1 MNITNTLN
9 AIKPGRKIEGHSAV
23 LLPYDENGEI
33 LWSEFEQH
41 VARTHGAGLGVAANM
56 DTGYVNYL
64 SSPEKLEVLRR
75 VRSVLGEGVPFIAG
89 AYIENDEGEMFSLY
103 HREIETILS
112 FGAVPI
118 IFQTR
123 RMKGLRGGTVAEML
137 GRIVAPAPRALAF
150 ELGEMFAPNGA
161 IYDLDTVQAIMEI
174 PQITGMKHSS
184 LNREME
190 WERLAL
196 RDRVRPAFKLYT
208 GNDLAIDMV
217 MYGSDYLLGL
227 STFCP
232 EKFAERDQ
240 YWAAGDPRFFQ
251 LNDDLQHLGNVGFRH
266 PVPAYKHSAAV
277 FLHLTGRF
285 STPHAHPRCPQ
296 RPAYEAELLTD
307 CARRLGLMY

>member
-1 MNITNTLN
+1 MNITSVLGQ
-9 AIKPGRKIEGHSAV
+9 AKPGRKIEGHSAV
-23 LLPYDENGEI
+23 LLPIGDGGEI

-41 VARTHGAGLGVAANM
+41 VAHTHQAGLGVAANM
-56 DTGYVNYL
+56 DTGYVNVL
-64 SSPEKLEVLRR
+64 SADEKREVLRR
-75 VRSVLGEGVPFIAG
+75 VRAVLGEGVPFVAG

-118 IFQTR
+118 IFQTQ

-137 GRIVAPAPRALAF
+137 SRIVAPTPRALAF

-184 LNREME
+184 LSREME

-196 RDRVRPAFKLYT
+196 RDRVRPEFRIYT

-217 MYGSDYLLGL
+217 MHGSDYLLGL

-232 EKFAERDQ
+232 EKFAERDH
-240 YWAAGDPRFFQ
+240 YWLQDDARFFQ
-251 LNDDLQHLGNVGFRH
+251 LNDDLQHLGNLGFRQ

-285 STPHAHPRCPQ
+285 STPHAHPRCPK
-296 RPAYEAELLTD
+296 RPAYEAELLSD
-307 CARRLGLMY
+307 CARRLGLS